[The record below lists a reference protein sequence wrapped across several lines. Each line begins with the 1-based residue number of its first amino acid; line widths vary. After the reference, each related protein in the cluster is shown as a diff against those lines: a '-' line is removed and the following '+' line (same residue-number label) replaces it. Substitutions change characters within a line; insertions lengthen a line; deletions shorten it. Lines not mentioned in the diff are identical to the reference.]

1 MRRHLPSLQQR
12 LFVDAV
18 LPCVLAALALVAA
31 LTFQVAHNQAERQN
45 TQMEMRIEHLA
56 SALGGGVVASPQP
69 ILDAA
74 VKDDLLRIE
83 LQQADGR
90 RWISGS
96 SPGGSWVGTYRRELP
111 SADGTLLTLV
121 VDADQSALRKAQT
134 VTCLLGLLCAIGIG
148 LLAWLAHGSI
158 QRHAAMPLDRLRIVL
173 ADRLHDRPSSTNIP
187 AETDVFA
194 RIRHMLNQGPER
206 WKPRAVPPANQ
217 GSQDMQE
224 AAELVRQTQSANRSK
239 SRFIALV
246 NHHFRQPLQALQL
259 FTANL
264 HPGIDSEQDQTLQQM
279 RTSIGSMTRLLD
291 ALLEISRLDAGVVA
305 VNPVEFSAAELFLH
319 DRPTLSEEAARR
331 GVILVWRGSH
341 HRLHGDAD
349 LAATL
354 LLHLA
359 RNAINNAPEGRV
371 LIAARRRGNAVR
383 IEVRDNG
390 PGIAPDQQQSIF
402 EEFVQ
407 LPASESHRRDGY
419 GLGLAIGDR
428 VARLLGTR
436 IGLRSEPGYGSVF
449 WFDLPQSPAAERRR
463 TPRGTSGPT
472 IWRHAS

>member
-1 MRRHLPSLQQR
+1 MRRRLPSLHRR

-18 LPCVLAALALVAA
+18 LPCALAALALVAA
-31 LTFQVAHNQAERQN
+31 LTFQVAHNQTERHE
-45 TQMEMRIEHLA
+45 TQMELRIERLA
-56 SALGGGVVASPQP
+56 SALAGGVVASPQP

-74 VKDDLLRIE
+74 ISDDLLRIE
-83 LQQADGR
+83 LHQADGR
-90 RWISGS
+90 HWTAGRLPSDALINSY
-96 SPGGSWVGTYRRELP
+96 TRELP
-111 SADGTLLTLV
+111 SADGSTLALL
-121 VDADQSALRKAQT
+121 VDADIAPLRKSQA
-134 VTCLLGLLCAIGIG
+134 VTCLLGALCSIGIALLC
-148 LLAWLAHGSI
+148 WLANGSVR
-158 QRHAAMPLDRLRIVL
+158 RHLVLPLERVGTVL
-173 ADRLHDRPSSTNIP
+173 DDRLHERAPSTTIP
-187 AETDVFA
+187 VESEEFA
-194 RIRHMLNQGPER
+194 QIRHTLARLADR
-206 WKPRAVPPANQ
+206 WKPRVAATN
-217 GSQDMQE
+217 GDQDMQE
-224 AAELVRQTQSANRSK
+224 TAELVRQTQSANRAK

-259 FTANL
+259 FTASM
-264 HPGIDSEQDQTLQQM
+264 HPSVDTEQEQTLLQM
-279 RTSIGSMTRLLD
+279 RHSIGSMTRLLD

-305 VNPVEFSAAELFLH
+305 VKPVEFSTAELFLH
-319 DRPTLSEEAARR
+319 DRAMLSEEAARR
-331 GVILVWRGSH
+331 GVVLVWRGSH

-354 LLHLA
+354 LLQLA
-359 RNAINNAPEGRV
+359 SNAIANAPEGRV
-371 LIAARRRGNAVR
+371 LIAARRRGNAIR

-390 PGIAPDQQQSIF
+390 PGIATDQQQNIF

-449 WFDLPQSPAAERRR
+449 WFDLPQSPVAERRR
-463 TPRGTSGPT
+463 TPRGTPGHT